1 MVKIIVGLIGTAF
14 NVLRVRSPLYSGER
28 VRVRGSGVW
37 LHFNALLR
45 LSTPEYRGSRGSVLK
60 PALFVAALI
69 VIGLNHQLTYAQPSD
84 SAPISAAS
92 GDLISRDVR
101 EVYDRGLDYLVKS
114 QAADGGWSDGHSG
127 PGTGGLA
134 LMALL
139 ASGEDP
145 NFGLYSQPIR
155 KAIRSIIRSQSGSTG
170 YLGNSMYQ
178 HGFANLGLAEAYGA
192 VDETDLWETGKP
204 VAGKERTI
212 GEALELA
219 VRCSVTSQAK
229 NPFSAWR
236 YSPSA
241 RDADTSVSGAVLM
254 GLLAAR
260 NAGIEVPDKSID
272 GAVKYV
278 SSLTG
283 DSGAIG
289 YSGGLGGFG
298 NSIARSS
305 IACLVFS
312 IAKRKDLKQFEATT
326 KYVVTNMNEQS
337 PYEEYSRYYEAQ
349 ALFQADL
356 DAWEKWNRS
365 LTRELKSSQDSDGSF
380 NGQFGKSTST
390 AMNLLAIAL
399 NFRFLPIYE
408 R

>member
-1 MVKIIVGLIGTAF
+1 MISICIQPFLFHAVLLTLIC
-14 NVLRVRSPLYSGER
+14 
-28 VRVRGSGVW
+28 
-37 LHFNALLR
+37 LLA
-45 LSTPEYRGSRGSVLK
+45 PI
-60 PALFVAALI
+60 A
-69 VIGLNHQLTYAQPSD
+69 HAQPTLSPPL
-84 SAPISAAS
+84 SAPA
-92 GDLISRDVR
+92 GDLIPRDVR
-101 EVYDRGLDYLVKS
+101 EIYDRGLDYLVKS
-114 QAADGGWSDGHSG
+114 QDASGGWSDGQSG
-127 PGTGGLA
+127 PGTAGLA

-145 NFGLYSQPIR
+145 NFGIYSQPIR
-155 KAIRSIIRSQSGSTG
+155 KAIRSIVHAQNSGTG
-170 YLGNSMYQ
+170 YLGNSMYH
-178 HGFANLGLAEAYGA
+178 HGFATLGLAEAYGA
-192 VDETDLWETGKP
+192 IDEADLWETGKP
-204 VAGKERTI
+204 IVGKERTI

-219 VRCSVTSQAK
+219 VRCAVTSQAK
-229 NPFSAWR
+229 NPLSAWR

-241 RDADTSVSGAVLM
+241 RDADTSVTGAVLM

-283 DSGAIG
+283 DSGAVG

-298 NSIARSS
+298 DSIARSS

-312 IAKRKDLKQFEATT
+312 IAKRKDLKQFEATK
-326 KYVVTNMNEQS
+326 KYVTTNMNEQS
-337 PYEEYSRYYEAQ
+337 PYEDYGRYYEAQ

-356 DAWEKWNRS
+356 ETWEKWNRT
-365 LTRELKSSQDSDGSF
+365 LIRQLKASQESDGSF
-380 NGQFGKSTST
+380 SGQFGKSTST
-390 AMNLLAIAL
+390 AMSLLAIAL

>member
-1 MVKIIVGLIGTAF
+1 MVKDEFSSRAGYGCRLFNRNTGRLLALSLLLFGLSNTPAYSQDELGPSPIIG
-14 NVLRVRSPLYSGER
+14 
-28 VRVRGSGVW
+28 
-37 LHFNALLR
+37 
-45 LSTPEYRGSRGSVLK
+45 
-60 PALFVAALI
+60 
-69 VIGLNHQLTYAQPSD
+69 AQ
-84 SAPISAAS
+84 
-92 GDLISRDVR
+92 GDLIPRDVR
-101 EVYDRGLDYLVKS
+101 EIYDRGLDFLVKS
-114 QAADGGWSDGHSG
+114 QTTGGGWTDGQSG
-127 PGTGGLA
+127 PGTTGLA
-134 LMALL
+134 LMAML

-145 NFGLYSQPIR
+145 NFGTYSQPIR
-155 KAIRSIIRSQSGSTG
+155 KAIRSIIRSQNGSTG

-178 HGFANLGLAEAYGA
+178 HGFATLGLAEVYGA
-192 VDETDLWETGKP
+192 IDESDLWETGKP
-204 VAGKERTI
+204 IVGKERSI
-212 GEALELA
+212 GESLELA

-229 NPFSAWR
+229 NPLSAWR
-236 YSPSA
+236 YSPTA
-241 RDADTSVSGAVLM
+241 RDADTSVTGAVLM

-272 GAVKYV
+272 GAIKYM

-283 DSGAIG
+283 DTGAVG

-298 NSIARSS
+298 QSIARTS

-312 IAKRKDLKQFEATT
+312 IAKRKDLKQFEATK
-326 KYVVTNMNEQS
+326 KYLATNTNEQS
-337 PYEEYSRYYEAQ
+337 PYEEYGRYYEAQ

-356 DAWEKWNRS
+356 ETWEKWNRS
-365 LTRELKSSQDSDGSF
+365 TIRQLKSSQDGDGSF